1 LGNGSFADFLSAISV
16 NFIESGAR
24 KNRGPILAIL
34 PINSHRNDHD
44 DDVQSAI
51 DDIYFNV
58 AMSSNAGIHV

>member
-1 LGNGSFADFLSAISV
+1 LGNGSFSHFLSAISV
-16 NFIESGAR
+16 NFIESGAH

-34 PINSHRNDHD
+34 LINSHPNDHD

-51 DDIYFNV
+51 DDIHFDV